1 MVEILDLIEKMY
13 DAIFDLKVSEIW
25 VSEISPF
32 LNAFDTN
39 NFDILLDQLCHYGI
53 RGLALNWL
61 CDDLHNSQ
69 FVKINNDYNSQ

>member
-1 MVEILDLIEKMY
+1 MMLYLIWKS
-13 DAIFDLKVSEIW
+13 LKYEYLKSP
-25 VSEISPF
+25 PF